1 MQQPSIILR
10 DVSKSF
16 GKKEV
21 LHNLSLQVEKA
32 EIFGLVGPSGSG
44 KTTLIKMI
52 AGINESTTGDVIVFN
67 TNMPNLNEMKR
78 IGYMAQ
84 ADALYEELS
93 AYENADF
100 IATMYGLKGKRKKE
114 RIEEVFELVQL
125 SEHMKKQVQHFSGG
139 MKKRLSLAIAL
150 LHEPEILILDEP
162 TVGIDPLLRKSI
174 WEKFYDFKKKGTTI
188 IVTTHI
194 MDEAEFCERL
204 GLIREGNLV
213 AIGTPEKLKK
223 QTSSG
228 RIEDVF
234 MLEGVIES

>member
-10 DVSKSF
+10 DVSKKI

-21 LHNLSLQVEKA
+21 LHNLSLQIEKA

-114 RIEEVFELVQL
+114 RIEEIFELVQL

-174 WEKFYDFKKKGTTI
+174 WEKFYDLKKKGTTI

-213 AIGTPEKLKK
+213 AIGTPEELKK